1 VQTRSSTTAGATRR
15 CVLPNFLTQTA
26 RVDAHAAGV
35 EIDIDHCAEDHAR
48 GPLAAQHVTNRQG
61 DTLGD
66 SRRDFM
72 QQRLNQVVI
81 RPVDDSD
88 INGGAPQ
95 GLRRRQSSESAPNDH
110 DMLP

>member
-1 VQTRSSTTAGATRR
+1 
-15 CVLPNFLTQTA
+15 
-26 RVDAHAAGV
+26 
-35 EIDIDHCAEDHAR
+35 
-48 GPLAAQHVTNRQG
+48 
-61 DTLGD
+61 
-66 SRRDFM
+66 M

-88 INGGAPQ
+88 VNGGAPQ